1 LFVVLAFDQVSKIS
15 VVVVVEN
22 LTFFGCLA
30 EVDRCLDHRL
40 NNAHAGDNALNRNQ
54 LVDQTGSKAAR
65 RDVVTSKV
73 SVEVD
78 VVLLDLGWERLV
90 VGLCSGLFVTSLT
103 AVVLKVF
110 DGVVKLVLEHVESI
124 KRTLEYEVGKVTAEL
139 AQFIKVNAKAV
150 VL

>member
-1 LFVVLAFDQVSKIS
+1 
-15 VVVVVEN
+15 
-22 LTFFGCLA
+22 
-30 EVDRCLDHRL
+30 
-40 NNAHAGDNALNRNQ
+40 
-54 LVDQTGSKAAR
+54 
-65 RDVVTSKV
+65 VVTSKV

-124 KRTLEYEVGKVTAEL
+124 KRTLEYEIG
-139 AQFIKVNAKAV
+139 
-150 VL
+150 